1 MFLAEPFGLQTFSLN
16 CVLGVEDL
24 VKWGIEKAAL
34 CREGGM
40 QLQREAEA
48 RCMVQQETY
57 YLDLNVFLLRF

>member
-34 CREGGM
+34 CRERGM
-40 QLQREAEA
+40 HSYREKQRQDVWCSK
-48 RCMVQQETY
+48 RCTT
-57 YLDLNVFLLRF
+57 LS